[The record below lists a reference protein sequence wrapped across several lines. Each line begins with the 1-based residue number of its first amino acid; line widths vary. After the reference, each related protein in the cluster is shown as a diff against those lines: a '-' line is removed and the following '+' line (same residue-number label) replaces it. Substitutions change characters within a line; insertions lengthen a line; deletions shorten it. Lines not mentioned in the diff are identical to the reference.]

1 MVDLLWSI
9 FTERKEKKHT
19 NTHKRWWIYCG
30 LFSLKEKEN
39 THKRWWIYCGLFSQ
53 KEKEN
58 THKHT

>member
-9 FTERKEKKHT
+9 FTERKEKKHKHT
-19 NTHKRWWIYCG
+19 RWWIYCD

-39 THKRWWIYCGLFSQ
+39 THKRWWIYCCLFSQ